1 MKRITDKI
9 LHAKIDALNQLTG
22 SPPNPYTCHPET
34 GKLTANVGSH
44 FLALGFQGVNVY
56 RLANDAG
63 GVTTPLGNHDRPRR
77 ELAEAIDQYSAGY
90 TAAAAQR

>member
-9 LHAKIDALNQLTG
+9 LHAKIDALNSITN
-22 SPPNPYTCHPET
+22 SPPNPSTCHPET
-34 GKLTANVGSH
+34 GKLAANVGSH

-63 GVTTPLGNHDRPRR
+63 GVTTPLGNYHRPRR
-77 ELAEAIDQYSAGY
+77 ELADDLDQYAAGY
-90 TAAAAQR
+90 RAAAAQR